1 MASQR
6 QDGFWERLGAK
17 RFAPGQGVTQPPPAA
32 GWRRFFFVLG
42 THFWKLVSL
51 NLLFVVFSIPL
62 VTIPAALC
70 GINRVMIKLYRE
82 GNCFVWTEF
91 IKEFRSNLWKAMP
104 FGILGAVLLFAS
116 YYFLSIGTSIAADR
130 VELISASI
138 GILLLTFSVL
148 FLQYV
153 FVFLPTL
160 DLKNRQIAR
169 NAFLVMCM
177 EWKTNLVILAAV
189 LLSVLLM
196 LLLFPYSIFLAV
208 TVLFALQQFVICAA
222 INEPLQ
228 RRIIGP
234 AEESSPDS
242 QT

>member
-1 MASQR
+1 
-6 QDGFWERLGAK
+6 
-17 RFAPGQGVTQPPPAA
+17 
-32 GWRRFFFVLG
+32 
-42 THFWKLVSL
+42 
-51 NLLFVVFSIPL
+51 
-62 VTIPAALC
+62 
-70 GINRVMIKLYRE
+70 MIKLYRE

-138 GILLLTFSVL
+138 GILLLTFSAL

-234 AEESSPDS
+234 AEESSPDA